1 MTTTSWVLTDIFK
14 TVCYLLLIQTGV
26 SLSAVTKC
34 YIFGSASGVTDD
46 NCSDEK
52 VNSKYSPTICPVVP
66 GVTYNYCAVSKFFT
80 LHLIG
85 KNTYF

>member
-26 SLSAVTKC
+26 SLGAVTKC
-34 YIFGSASGVTDD
+34 YQCGSAGVTDD
-46 NCSDEK
+46 NCCDDN
-52 VNSKYSPTICPVVP
+52 VNSKYSPTTCPVVP

-80 LHLIG
+80 LHWQLVSS
-85 KNTYF
+85 K